1 MYIIRITNKNLILY
15 ILNHYNNILFGKEIS
30 EARIF
35 HSHEDA
41 NAWWN
46 IHRNE
51 IPKKLRKGATVEILH
66 FEMVG
71 KTTVSTSHFPS
82 AVFTVFVLI
91 ILVMFF
97 IKIFLKTS

>member
-1 MYIIRITNKNLILY
+1 MYIIRITNKNFILY
-15 ILNHYNNILFGKEIS
+15 VLNRYNNVLFGKEIS

-35 HSHEDA
+35 HSYGDA
-41 NAWWN
+41 NTWWN

-71 KTTVSTSHFPS
+71 KTTVTTPRFSS
-82 AVFTVFVLI
+82 TVFAILALLI
-91 ILVMFF
+91 LIWVF
-97 IKIFLKTS
+97 IKIF

>member
-15 ILNHYNNILFGKEIS
+15 ILNRYNNVLFGKEIS

-35 HSHEDA
+35 HSHGDA

-66 FEMVG
+66 YEMVG
-71 KTTVSTSHFPS
+71 KTTVSTSRFS
-82 AVFTVFVLI
+82 STVFAILTLLI
-91 ILVMFF
+91 LIVFF
-97 IKIFLKTS
+97 IKIF

>member
-15 ILNHYNNILFGKEIS
+15 ILNRYNNVLFGKEIS

-35 HSHEDA
+35 HSHGDA

-66 FEMVG
+66 YEMVG
-71 KTTVSTSHFPS
+71 KTTVSTSRFS
-82 AVFTVFVLI
+82 STVFAILTLLI
-91 ILVMFF
+91 LIGVF
-97 IKIFLKTS
+97 IKIF

>member
-1 MYIIRITNKNLILY
+1 MYIIRITNKNLVLY
-15 ILNHYNNILFGKEIS
+15 ILNRYNNVLFGKEIS

-35 HSHEDA
+35 HSHGDA

-66 FEMVG
+66 YEMVG
-71 KTTVSTSHFPS
+71 KTTVSTSRFS
-82 AVFTVFVLI
+82 STVFAILTLLI
-91 ILVMFF
+91 LIGVF
-97 IKIFLKTS
+97 IKIF

>member
-1 MYIIRITNKNLILY
+1 MYIIRITNKNFILY
-15 ILNHYNNILFGKEIS
+15 VLNRYNNVLFGKEIS

-35 HSHEDA
+35 HSYGDA

-66 FEMVG
+66 YEMVG
-71 KTTVSTSHFPS
+71 KTVVSTSHFS
-82 AVFTVFVLI
+82 FATFAVLALI
-91 ILVMFF
+91 ILIGIF
-97 IKIFLKTS
+97 IKIS

>member
-1 MYIIRITNKNLILY
+1 MYIIRITNKNLVLN
-15 ILNHYNNILFGKEIS
+15 ILNRYNNVLFGKEIS

-35 HSHEDA
+35 HSHGDA

-66 FEMVG
+66 YEMVG
-71 KTTVSTSHFPS
+71 KTTVSTSRFS
-82 AVFTVFVLI
+82 STVFAILTLLI
-91 ILVMFF
+91 LIGVF
-97 IKIFLKTS
+97 IKIF

>member
-1 MYIIRITNKNLILY
+1 MYIIRITNKNFILY
-15 ILNHYNNILFGKEIS
+15 VLNRYNNVLFGKEIS

-35 HSHEDA
+35 HSYGDA
-41 NAWWN
+41 TTWWN

-71 KTTVSTSHFPS
+71 KTTVTTPRFSS
-82 AVFTVFVLI
+82 TVFAILALLI
-91 ILVMFF
+91 LIWVF
-97 IKIFLKTS
+97 IKIF

>member
-15 ILNHYNNILFGKEIS
+15 ILNRYNNVLFGKEIS

-35 HSHEDA
+35 HSHGDA

-46 IHRNE
+46 VHRNE
-51 IPKKLRKGATVEILH
+51 IPKKVRKGATVEILH

-71 KTTVSTSHFPS
+71 KTTISTSRFS
-82 AVFTVFVLI
+82 STVFAILTLLI
-91 ILVMFF
+91 LIGIF
-97 IKIFLKTS
+97 IKIF

>member
-15 ILNHYNNILFGKEIS
+15 ILNRYNNVLFGKEIN

-35 HSHEDA
+35 HSHGDA

-66 FEMVG
+66 YEMVG
-71 KTTVSTSHFPS
+71 KTTVSTSRFSS
-82 AVFTVFVLI
+82 AVFAILTLLI
-91 ILVMFF
+91 LIGVF
-97 IKIFLKTS
+97 IKIF

>member
-1 MYIIRITNKNLILY
+1 MYIIRITNKNFILY
-15 ILNHYNNILFGKEIS
+15 VLNRYNNVLFGKEIS

-35 HSHEDA
+35 HSHGDA

-66 FEMVG
+66 YEMVG
-71 KTTVSTSHFPS
+71 KTTVSTSRFS
-82 AVFTVFVLI
+82 STDFAILTLLI
-91 ILVMFF
+91 LIVFF
-97 IKIFLKTS
+97 IKIF

>member
-15 ILNHYNNILFGKEIS
+15 ILNRYNNVLFGKEIC

-35 HSHEDA
+35 HSHGDA

-66 FEMVG
+66 YEMVG
-71 KTTVSTSHFPS
+71 KTTVSTSRFS
-82 AVFTVFVLI
+82 STVFAILTLLI
-91 ILVMFF
+91 LIVFF
-97 IKIFLKTS
+97 IKIF

>member
-15 ILNHYNNILFGKEIS
+15 ILNRYNNVLFGKEIS

-35 HSHEDA
+35 HSYGDA

-66 FEMVG
+66 YEMVG
-71 KTTVSTSHFPS
+71 KTTVSTSRFSP
-82 AVFTVFVLI
+82 ATFAILALI
-91 ILVMFF
+91 ILVGIF
-97 IKIFLKTS
+97 IKIF

>member
-15 ILNHYNNILFGKEIS
+15 ILNRYNNVLFGKEIS

-35 HSHEDA
+35 YSHGDA

-46 IHRNE
+46 VHRNE

-71 KTTVSTSHFPS
+71 KTTVTTPRFSS
-82 AVFTVFVLI
+82 AVFAILTLLI
-91 ILVMFF
+91 LIGIF
-97 IKIFLKTS
+97 IKIF

>member
-15 ILNHYNNILFGKEIS
+15 ILNRYNNVLFGKEIG

-35 HSHEDA
+35 HSHGDA

-66 FEMVG
+66 YEMVG
-71 KTTVSTSHFPS
+71 KTTVSTSRFS
-82 AVFTVFVLI
+82 STVFAILTLLI
-91 ILVMFF
+91 LIVVF
-97 IKIFLKTS
+97 IKIF

>member
-15 ILNHYNNILFGKEIS
+15 ILNRYNNVLFGKEIS

-35 HSHEDA
+35 HSHGDA

-51 IPKKLRKGATVEILH
+51 IPKKVRKGATVEILH
-66 FEMVG
+66 YEMVG
-71 KTTVSTSHFPS
+71 KTTVSTSRFS
-82 AVFTVFVLI
+82 STVFAILTLLI
-91 ILVMFF
+91 LIVVF
-97 IKIFLKTS
+97 IKIF

>member
-15 ILNHYNNILFGKEIS
+15 ILNRYNNVLFGKEIS

-35 HSHEDA
+35 HSHGDA

-51 IPKKLRKGATVEILH
+51 IPKKVRKGATVEILH

-71 KTTVSTSHFPS
+71 KTTVTTPRFSSTAF
-82 AVFTVFVLI
+82 AILTLLI
-91 ILVMFF
+91 LIGIF
-97 IKIFLKTS
+97 IKIF

>member
-15 ILNHYNNILFGKEIS
+15 ILNRYNNVLFGKEIS

-35 HSHEDA
+35 HSHGDA

-66 FEMVG
+66 YEMVG
-71 KTTVSTSHFPS
+71 KTTVSTPRFSS
-82 AVFTVFVLI
+82 VVFAILTLLI
-91 ILVMFF
+91 LIGIF
-97 IKIFLKTS
+97 IKIF

>member
-1 MYIIRITNKNLILY
+1 MYIIRITSKNLILY
-15 ILNHYNNILFGKEIS
+15 ILNRYNNVLFGKEIS

-35 HSHEDA
+35 HSHGDA

-66 FEMVG
+66 YEMVG
-71 KTTVSTSHFPS
+71 KTTVSTSRFSSTVS
-82 AVFTVFVLI
+82 AILTLLI
-91 ILVMFF
+91 LIVVF
-97 IKIFLKTS
+97 IKIF

>member
-15 ILNHYNNILFGKEIS
+15 ILNRYNNVLFGKEIS

-35 HSHEDA
+35 HSHGDA
-41 NAWWN
+41 NVWWN

-66 FEMVG
+66 YEMVG
-71 KTTVSTSHFPS
+71 KTTVSTSRFS
-82 AVFTVFVLI
+82 STVFAILTLLVLI
-91 ILVMFF
+91 VAF
-97 IKIFLKTS
+97 IKIF

>member
-15 ILNHYNNILFGKEIS
+15 ILNRYNNVLFGKEIS

-35 HSHEDA
+35 HSHGDA
-41 NAWWN
+41 NTWWN

-51 IPKKLRKGATVEILH
+51 IPKKVRKGATVEILH

-71 KTTVSTSHFPS
+71 KTTISTSRFS
-82 AVFTVFVLI
+82 STVFAILTLLI
-91 ILVMFF
+91 LIGVF
-97 IKIFLKTS
+97 IKIF

>member
-15 ILNHYNNILFGKEIS
+15 ILNRYNNVLFGKEIS

-35 HSHEDA
+35 HSHGDA

-71 KTTVSTSHFPS
+71 KTTISTSRFS
-82 AVFTVFVLI
+82 STVFAILTLLI
-91 ILVMFF
+91 LIGIF
-97 IKIFLKTS
+97 IKIF

>member
-15 ILNHYNNILFGKEIS
+15 ILNRYNNVLFGKEIS

-35 HSHEDA
+35 HSHGDA

-66 FEMVG
+66 YEMVG
-71 KTTVSTSHFPS
+71 KTTVSTSRFS
-82 AVFTVFVLI
+82 STVFAILTLLI
-91 ILVMFF
+91 LIVAF
-97 IKIFLKTS
+97 IKIF

>member
-15 ILNHYNNILFGKEIS
+15 ILNRYNNVLFGKEIS

-35 HSHEDA
+35 HSHGDA

-66 FEMVG
+66 YEMVG
-71 KTTVSTSHFPS
+71 KITVSTSRFS
-82 AVFTVFVLI
+82 STVFTILTLLI
-91 ILVMFF
+91 LIGVF
-97 IKIFLKTS
+97 IKIF

>member
-15 ILNHYNNILFGKEIS
+15 ILNRYNNVLFGKEIS

-35 HSHEDA
+35 HSHGDA

-51 IPKKLRKGATVEILH
+51 IPKKVRKGATVEILH
-66 FEMVG
+66 YEMVG
-71 KTTVSTSHFPS
+71 KTTVSTSRFS
-82 AVFTVFVLI
+82 STVFAILTLLVLI
-91 ILVMFF
+91 VVF
-97 IKIFLKTS
+97 IKIF